1 METGSSSAASAT
13 GRFLRIAENFQKCT
27 NGLRNLRIRYAAP
40 TKQAGQPFPYPRK
53 ERAVKKSLKQ
63 ILSQTGAVAFLCSVM
78 LLSAPNLNPD
88 FAEWLTT
95 LVTTRTGVGADTA
108 KLLVLVGPAI
118 IGSVG
123 LVANVLW

>member
-1 METGSSSAASAT
+1 M
-13 GRFLRIAENFQKCT
+13 
-27 NGLRNLRIRYAAP
+27 
-40 TKQAGQPFPYPRK
+40 
-53 ERAVKKSLKQ
+53 KKSFKQ

-88 FAEWLTT
+88 FAQWLTT
-95 LVTTRTGVGADTA
+95 LVTMRMGVGDETA

>member
-1 METGSSSAASAT
+1 M
-13 GRFLRIAENFQKCT
+13 
-27 NGLRNLRIRYAAP
+27 
-40 TKQAGQPFPYPRK
+40 
-53 ERAVKKSLKQ
+53 KKSLKQ

-95 LVTTRTGVGADTA
+95 LVTIRTGVGPETA

-118 IGSVG
+118 VGSVG

>member
-1 METGSSSAASAT
+1 M
-13 GRFLRIAENFQKCT
+13 
-27 NGLRNLRIRYAAP
+27 
-40 TKQAGQPFPYPRK
+40 
-53 ERAVKKSLKQ
+53 KKSLKQ

-88 FAEWLTT
+88 FAQWLTT
-95 LVTTRTGVGADTA
+95 LVTMRMGVGDETA

-118 IGSVG
+118 VGSVG

>member
-1 METGSSSAASAT
+1 
-13 GRFLRIAENFQKCT
+13 
-27 NGLRNLRIRYAAP
+27 
-40 TKQAGQPFPYPRK
+40 
-53 ERAVKKSLKQ
+53 VKKSLQQ
-63 ILSQTGAVAFLCSVM
+63 ILSQTGVVAFLCSVM

-88 FAEWLTT
+88 FAQWLTT
-95 LVTTRTGVGADTA
+95 LVTMRLGVGDETA

>member
-1 METGSSSAASAT
+1 MVAGSNPAVRRAVS
-13 GRFLRIAENFQKCT
+13 
-27 NGLRNLRIRYAAP
+27 GLRRCPEGAGIARLNLHIRQP
-40 TKQAGQPFPYPRK
+40 NRGKAGQPFPYPRK

-63 ILSQTGAVAFLCSVM
+63 ILSQVGVVAFLCSVM
-78 LLSAPNLNPD
+78 VLSAPNLNPD

-95 LVTTRTGVGADTA
+95 LVTISAGVGDETG
-108 KLLVLVGPAI
+108 KLLVLVGPAV

>member
-1 METGSSSAASAT
+1 M
-13 GRFLRIAENFQKCT
+13 
-27 NGLRNLRIRYAAP
+27 
-40 TKQAGQPFPYPRK
+40 
-53 ERAVKKSLKQ
+53 KKSLKQ

-88 FAEWLTT
+88 FAQWLTT
-95 LVTTRTGVGADTA
+95 LVTMHMGVGDETA

>member
-1 METGSSSAASAT
+1 M
-13 GRFLRIAENFQKCT
+13 
-27 NGLRNLRIRYAAP
+27 
-40 TKQAGQPFPYPRK
+40 
-53 ERAVKKSLKQ
+53 KKSLQQ
-63 ILSQTGAVAFLCSVM
+63 ILSQTGVVAFFCSVM

-88 FAEWLTT
+88 FAQWLTT
-95 LVTTRTGVGADTA
+95 LVTMRLGVGDETA

>member
-1 METGSSSAASAT
+1 M
-13 GRFLRIAENFQKCT
+13 
-27 NGLRNLRIRYAAP
+27 
-40 TKQAGQPFPYPRK
+40 
-53 ERAVKKSLKQ
+53 KKSLKQ

-88 FAEWLTT
+88 FAQWLTT
-95 LVTTRTGVGADTA
+95 LVTMRLGVGDETA

>member
-1 METGSSSAASAT
+1 
-13 GRFLRIAENFQKCT
+13 
-27 NGLRNLRIRYAAP
+27 
-40 TKQAGQPFPYPRK
+40 
-53 ERAVKKSLKQ
+53 VKKSLKQ

-88 FAEWLTT
+88 FAQWLTT
-95 LVTTRTGVGADTA
+95 LVTMRMGVGDETA

>member
-1 METGSSSAASAT
+1 
-13 GRFLRIAENFQKCT
+13 
-27 NGLRNLRIRYAAP
+27 
-40 TKQAGQPFPYPRK
+40 
-53 ERAVKKSLKQ
+53 VKKSLKQ

-78 LLSAPNLNPD
+78 ILSAPNLNPD
-88 FAEWLTT
+88 FAQWLTT
-95 LVTTRTGVGADTA
+95 LVTMRLGVGDETA

>member
-1 METGSSSAASAT
+1 VHEWP
-13 GRFLRIAENFQKCT
+13 RAEPAHQA
-27 NGLRNLRIRYAAP
+27 RYASEAG
-40 TKQAGQPFPYPRK
+40 GQPFPYPRK

-63 ILSQTGAVAFLCSVM
+63 ILSQTGVVAFLCSVM

-88 FAEWLTT
+88 FAQWLTT
-95 LVTTRTGVGADTA
+95 LVTTRTGVGDETA
-108 KLLVLVGPAI
+108 KVLVLVGPAI

>member
-1 METGSSSAASAT
+1 
-13 GRFLRIAENFQKCT
+13 
-27 NGLRNLRIRYAAP
+27 
-40 TKQAGQPFPYPRK
+40 
-53 ERAVKKSLKQ
+53 
-63 ILSQTGAVAFLCSVM
+63 M

-88 FAEWLTT
+88 FAQWLTT
-95 LVTTRTGVGADTA
+95 LVTMRMGVGDETA

>member
-1 METGSSSAASAT
+1 M
-13 GRFLRIAENFQKCT
+13 
-27 NGLRNLRIRYAAP
+27 
-40 TKQAGQPFPYPRK
+40 
-53 ERAVKKSLKQ
+53 KKSLKQ

-88 FAEWLTT
+88 FAQWLTT
-95 LVTTRTGVGADTA
+95 LVTMRMGVGDETA

>member
-1 METGSSSAASAT
+1 M
-13 GRFLRIAENFQKCT
+13 
-27 NGLRNLRIRYAAP
+27 
-40 TKQAGQPFPYPRK
+40 
-53 ERAVKKSLKQ
+53 KKSLKQ

-88 FAEWLTT
+88 FAQWLTT
-95 LVTTRTGVGADTA
+95 LVTMRMGVGDETA
-108 KLLVLVGPAI
+108 KLFVLVGPAI